1 MKWVCR
7 NILLMVL
14 VFLGGW
20 IPIYAEQLK
29 PVDGE
34 SLRFKASKFPSIGAI
49 IGKATVVT
57 GKPEKETELKVKMVL
72 REKALFNLSEEAL
85 VRVDLSEEDSI
96 FLYAGAEFDL
106 PVIDPENGNIEYLL
120 LKKGRMRL
128 VIQSEAVRVLKS
140 PLFTDSIGRGDYIF
154 TMLPK
159 EARFSVDILKGSL
172 AFRGLLSELYQP
184 LFEKDSAFF
193 QGVLENGEIA
203 YDILMHG
210 KKVAK
215 GNVGKISKLSAKEN
229 EAFLAPLKQLEK
241 SFIAQK
247 AKKAPPPDPTM
258 ICKNPGGR
266 LQDCSWVCEGS
277 ASKKDCKP
285 GAGVQCIR
293 RRCSA
298 EGEWVDAYSL
308 RVQEWKCSAKPL
320 VTKCD
325 Y

>member
-1 MKWVCR
+1 MKCFIGSV
-7 NILLMVL
+7 LVMVL
-14 VFLGGW
+14 AVLGCG
-20 IPIYAEQLK
+20 ITVSAEQLK
-29 PVDGE
+29 PLDGE
-34 SLRFKASKFPSIGAI
+34 SLRFKTSKFPAIGAI
-49 IGKATVVT
+49 IGKASVVT
-57 GKPEKETELKVKMVL
+57 GKPEKETELKVKMIL

-96 FLYAGAEFDL
+96 FLYPGAEFDL
-106 PVIDPENGNIEYLL
+106 PVIDPETGNIENLL

-140 PLFTDSIGRGDYIF
+140 PLFTDSIGRGDYVF

-172 AFRGLLSELYQP
+172 AFRGLSSELYQP
-184 LFEKDSAFF
+184 LFEKDSTFF

-215 GNVGKISKLSAKEN
+215 GNVGKISKLAGKES

-241 SFIAQK
+241 NFIAQK
-247 AKKAPPPDPTM
+247 AKKAPPPDPTV
-258 ICKNPGGR
+258 ICKNPAGR
-266 LQDCSWVCEGS
+266 LQDCAWVCEGS

-308 RVQEWKCSAKPL
+308 RAHEWKCSAKSL